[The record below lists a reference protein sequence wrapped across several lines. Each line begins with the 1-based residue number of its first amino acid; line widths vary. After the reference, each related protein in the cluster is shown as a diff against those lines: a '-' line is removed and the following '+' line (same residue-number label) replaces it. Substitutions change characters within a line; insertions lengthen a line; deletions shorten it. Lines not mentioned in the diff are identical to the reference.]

1 MESIANLTIEYL
13 QFPTHVPVTHNKKAP
28 DKYQKINGQNLYSGA
43 MNHYQRDTA
52 VNWLHNYLSTA
63 IPEDKWNCVI
73 IALENVNYPIQS
85 HLFFYAPLNYGTVKR
100 IKGNIVWHPAEPDY
114 IPNWDIDNQWIW
126 NKLFCDVLQL
136 KHVIPNDNVKYIN
149 SFGITFVQTS
159 DLNDRK
165 LMFKLY
171 T

>member
-1 MESIANLTIEYL
+1 MESIAIIEYL
-13 QFPTHVPVTHNKKAP
+13 QFPTHVPVTRNKKAP
-28 DKYQKINGQNLYSGA
+28 NKYQKISGQSLYSGS
-43 MNHYQRDTA
+43 MSRFQRDIA

-63 IPEDKWNCVI
+63 ISEDVWNRVS
-73 IALENVNYPIQS
+73 IALESANYPIQS
-85 HLFFYAPLNYGTVKR
+85 HLYFCAPLNYGTVKR

-136 KHVIPNDNVKYIN
+136 QGVIPNDNVKYIK

-165 LMFKLY
+165 LVFKLY